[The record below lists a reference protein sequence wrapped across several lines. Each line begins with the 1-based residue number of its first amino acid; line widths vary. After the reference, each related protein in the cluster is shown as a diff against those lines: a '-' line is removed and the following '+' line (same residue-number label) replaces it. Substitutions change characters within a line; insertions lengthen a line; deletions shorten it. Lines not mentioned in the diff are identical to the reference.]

1 MSTKTIL
8 IHCKPSALDDIK
20 TNDLYWEYSN
30 QFGKDEIDVLVTD
43 DSDLDDEELVDVIGL
58 NYDDVNCIE
67 LAG

>member
-8 IHCKPSALDDIK
+8 VHCKPSALNDIK
-20 TNDLYWEYSN
+20 SNDLYWNYSH

-43 DSDLDDEELVDVIGL
+43 DSDLDDEDLVDAIGL
-58 NYDDVNCIE
+58 SYDDVNCIE